1 MLFNVLI
8 TGTPSTTK
16 RGWLSLL
23 REEAPLITMLTDDPV
38 PPVELM
44 TTPDIFPASELITFS
59 WATLIKSSPS
69 TLPTENP
76 SDFSSRVIPS
86 AVTTTSRK
94 TSTLSTSSTLIILRP
109 PTITSWVSYPIKENI
124 STASAPGTSIV

>member
-23 REEAPLITMLTDDPV
+23 REVAPLITMLTDDPV

-44 TTPDIFPASELITFS
+44 TTPDILPASELITFS
-59 WATLIKSSPS
+59 WATLIMSSPS
-69 TLPTENP
+69 TFPTENP

-86 AVTTTSRK
+86 AVTTTS
-94 TSTLSTSSTLIILRP
+94 SNLSMLSISSMLITFRP
-109 PTITSWVSYPIKENI
+109 PTTTSWVSYPIKENI
-124 STASAPGTSIV
+124 SAASVPGTSIV